1 MNAKVPLTI
10 AFVDKRAISA
20 GSLISLAAKK
30 IVMSSG
36 STMGAATPI
45 YATGEKASEKV
56 NSYMRAEMKSTAETN
71 HRDPRFAVAMVDE
84 TNGLDSSSGII
95 LPPGKLLTLTTDD
108 ALKIK
113 YADTTAETID
123 AALAAVGIQPT
134 DIINTEESF
143 GDKLI
148 RFLTSAI
155 VSSLLIMIGMAGAFY
170 TIKTGH
176 FGAITIAAVAAFAL
190 FFGGQYI
197 TSIAPLIAIVLFL
210 VGITLL
216 LIEVSPVPTF
226 GLAGVLGIIGVV
238 AGLFLAL
245 AGNLE
250 TLTPQRMTQTFVTLA
265 ISLSGVIVLGYLIVK
280 YGPKATWLQEI
291 PQSRYYCKIRRS
303 TPPRERCSLA
313 SKVLRKRCC
322 ARRESFFSIIV
333 RSTPSPAGN
342 LSHREPR
349 YRSFK
354 CVAAVP
360 SCKRL
365 TKKSLPSTT
374 STHPNTG
381 IHLREEGCRRM
392 LKRDSLLWPIAS
404 LAVILLIV
412 FYPYIFGG
420 KIMLPTDMYDTMTS
434 PSNAQYGPPQA
445 QNHYFYD
452 ALVQGY
458 PYKLRTETGIRS
470 GTLAYWDPYILGG
483 YPAYA
488 ESLAGNFDVFNVF
501 GLWIEPLNLITTQ
514 IILEMLIAGFGLY
527 LLVSFFSVDGII
539 ALLFSLAFMLNSMF
553 ISSITNRW
561 VLGSFCW
568 VPFTTLMILHY
579 FSGRGK
585 TYLIYASIFLS
596 LSFLGG
602 TFQTSFFIAFIAI
615 IIFIFYPSAVRL
627 GTRISAITIVG
638 ITAFLLSAIMWLP
651 SLELFFRTLRDGG
664 SLNSTSVYAKY
675 SVVQRMLSVPLAFL
689 YFHFPSFA
697 GGPQNYSQRSVPMSI
712 LPISMALSVFCLHCL
727 VFGVA
732 LRLGKNTK
740 LRPFII
746 LSVCGLALPILTPL
760 YSILYHRF
768 FIVAGFGLCVV
779 GAVAF
784 QSFIDDAGAVSVP

>member
-1 MNAKVPLTI
+1 MKTTVFLLCLSFLAFRASYAQDSVKGPHRVLVIEIANEVDAGMASYVERSVAQAEKDHAVILLHVNTLGGALDAAIKIRDAILNAKVPLTI

-84 TNGLDSSSGII
+84 TNGLDSSTGII

-134 DIINTEESF
+134 DIINTDESF

-280 YGPKATWLQEI
+280 YGPKATWLQKF
-291 PQSRYYCKIRRS
+291 RN
-303 TPPRERCSLA
+303 LA
-313 SKVLRKRCC
+313 TTADTAFYATEGTLLLGKKGITQTMLR
-322 ARRESFFSIIV
+322 
-333 RSTPSPAGN
+333 PAGIVLLDN
-342 LSHREPR
+342 R
-349 YRSFK
+349 K
-354 CVAAVP
+354 IDAVTGGEFIAP
-360 SCKRL
+360 G
-365 TKKSLPSTT
+365 TT
-374 STHPNTG
+374 VSVIQMRG
-381 IHLREEGCRRM
+381 SRAVVQAIDEEIVTQHDEQTPEHG
-392 LKRDSLLWPIAS
+392 DS
-404 LAVILLIV
+404 
-412 FYPYIFGG
+412 FGG
-420 KIMLPTDMYDTMTS
+420 RLPR
-434 PSNAQYGPPQA
+434 N
-445 QNHYFYD
+445 
-452 ALVQGY
+452 
-458 PYKLRTETGIRS
+458 
-470 GTLAYWDPYILGG
+470 LA
-483 YPAYA
+483 
-488 ESLAGNFDVFNVF
+488 
-501 GLWIEPLNLITTQ
+501 
-514 IILEMLIAGFGLY
+514 
-527 LLVSFFSVDGII
+527 
-539 ALLFSLAFMLNSMF
+539 
-553 ISSITNRW
+553 
-561 VLGSFCW
+561 
-568 VPFTTLMILHY
+568 
-579 FSGRGK
+579 
-585 TYLIYASIFLS
+585 
-596 LSFLGG
+596 
-602 TFQTSFFIAFIAI
+602 
-615 IIFIFYPSAVRL
+615 
-627 GTRISAITIVG
+627 
-638 ITAFLLSAIMWLP
+638 
-651 SLELFFRTLRDGG
+651 
-664 SLNSTSVYAKY
+664 
-675 SVVQRMLSVPLAFL
+675 
-689 YFHFPSFA
+689 
-697 GGPQNYSQRSVPMSI
+697 
-712 LPISMALSVFCLHCL
+712 
-727 VFGVA
+727 
-732 LRLGKNTK
+732 
-740 LRPFII
+740 
-746 LSVCGLALPILTPL
+746 
-760 YSILYHRF
+760 
-768 FIVAGFGLCVV
+768 
-779 GAVAF
+779 
-784 QSFIDDAGAVSVP
+784 